1 MSGRP
6 QVVFVP
12 GFMQRGTAWAPVAE
26 RLGQRYPTALVDHRA
41 FEYAGRLA
49 EIDAAAPAGAVL
61 CGYSLGGRLALHAAL
76 AAAERGEGIVAAL
89 SYMVAP
95 ALAEGR
101 LVPVL
106 ERFAPAPVPVQIVH
120 PHARLLAPKIRA
132 FVDFAAPWLRRR
144 LAQA

>member
-1 MSGRP
+1 M
-6 QVVFVP
+6 P
-12 GFMQRGTAWAPVAE
+12 GDEWCHAAE
-26 RLGQRYPTALVDHRA
+26 DC
-41 FEYAGRLA
+41 RLA
-49 EIDAAAPAGAVL
+49 AVALAP
-61 CGYSLGGRLALHAAL
+61 RLTVNDVTAAL
-76 AAAERGEGIVAAL
+76 AAVERDEGIAAAL

-120 PHARLLAPKIRA
+120 PHARLMAPKIRA